1 MIQWGGSQNGILQKF
16 DDGIG
21 EVDLRGQI
29 EDVITNITSPKVA
42 IELAL
47 KMPGMGLTYASK
59 LLRFLDPNRYGALD
73 SRLRKAFSDRLADT
87 IPKIYDGN
95 VNSMTNGYVKFI
107 DYLVDL
113 NKQLE
118 AHNIVRPDCA
128 FPKDGTVTGW
138 RIADI
143 EMALF
148 QWA

>member
-1 MIQWGGSQNGILQKF
+1 
-16 DDGIG
+16 
-21 EVDLRGQI
+21 
-29 EDVITNITSPKVA
+29 
-42 IELAL
+42 
-47 KMPGMGLTYASK
+47 
-59 LLRFLDPNRYGALD
+59 
-73 SRLRKAFSDRLADT
+73 
-87 IPKIYDGN
+87 
-95 VNSMTNGYVKFI
+95 MTNGYVKFI